1 VRRTPGSGRGRNSP
15 PANGSRATGQGRVR
29 RDRPDGPSRA
39 GKPLHPGKPFQS
51 GKPFRFDKS
60 AGFDK
65 PTRGGKP
72 AGFAKSGKLGTSA
85 DRFAKPVNKFA
96 KPAGKFAKPD
106 RFDKPDKPGTF
117 RRPDRRDDVAPH
129 GKPTGFDRRA
139 KPTSFVKSARFGK
152 PGGFIEPAAVAPT
165 GPALRLTP
173 NIYIAH
179 TQPGFEGVAAEEI
192 AARYAAVADGRGGAG
207 SAMRELGRRTVPE
220 RAGMTIF
227 SAPRPDTLGA
237 ARTIE
242 DLFALVGYR
251 DGLGTA
257 VATLEKVRVAAHEA
271 PYVEEALE
279 ARVRMTPGSRAG
291 RKLGFRVIARIAG
304 EHEFRRLDFQ
314 RAVERGIVDRGDH
327 SWRGAGDDAD
337 VEFWATLLGGEMFL
351 AVRLVDERM
360 RHREYKVAHRP
371 GSLRASV
378 AAALGWLSR
387 PGADDCVVDPMCGA
401 GTILV
406 ERAHLGRYAML
417 AGFDRDPEAI
427 AAARENIGPRYRPIG
442 IARGDALR
450 LPLGNA
456 TATHLVTNLPWGT
469 KYGSHGENRR
479 LYPRLVEEFARVVR
493 PGGRLVMLTAER
505 MLMREVA
512 NRGFVRVES
521 VKRVT
526 ILGASAVIYLCRV

>member
-1 VRRTPGSGRGRNSP
+1 VRRTPRPGRGSKP
-15 PANGSRATGQGRVR
+15 TPSGGSKPAGERRVR
-29 RDRPDGPSRA
+29 RDRPKGFEHVDNPFKSSKPSGIGKSSRADGPA
-39 GKPLHPGKPFQS
+39 KPHSFARS
-51 GKPFRFDKS
+51 
-60 AGFDK
+60 DK
-65 PTRGGKP
+65 P
-72 AGFAKSGKLGTSA
+72 
-85 DRFAKPVNKFA
+85 A
-96 KPAGKFAKPD
+96 KPAKPSRFDRAVKPGRADGAIKPARFDRHEKPVKFVRFRRNAKPD
-106 RFDKPDKPGTF
+106 GFTERAAATPD
-117 RRPDRRDDVAPH
+117 
-129 GKPTGFDRRA
+129 
-139 KPTSFVKSARFGK
+139 
-152 PGGFIEPAAVAPT
+152 
-165 GPALRLTP
+165 GPALRLTS
-173 NIYIAH
+173 NIYVAH

-192 AARYAAVADGRGGAG
+192 AACYGAVGGRSGGSG
-207 SAMRELGRRTVPE
+207 PAMRELGRRMVPE

-227 SAPRPDTLGA
+227 SAPRPDPLSA

-251 DGLGTA
+251 DGLGT
-257 VATLEKVRVAAHEA
+257 VPATLEKVRAAAHEA

-304 EHEFRRLDFQ
+304 DHEFRRLDFQ
-314 RAVERGIVDRGDH
+314 RAVERGIADRGDR
-327 SWRGAGDDAD
+327 SWRGAADDAD
-337 VEFWATLLGGEMFL
+337 VEFWATLLGSEMFL
-351 AVRLVDERM
+351 TVRLVDERM

-401 GTILV
+401 GTILI

-417 AGFDRDPEAI
+417 AGFDRDPGAI
-427 AAARENIGPRYRPIG
+427 AAAHENIGPRYRPLG
-442 IARGDALR
+442 LGQGDALR
-450 LPLGNA
+450 LPLANGS
-456 TATHLVTNLPWGT
+456 ATHLITNLPWGT
-469 KYGSHGENRR
+469 RYGSHGENRR

-512 NRGFVRVES
+512 GRGFVRVES

-526 ILGASAVIYLCRV
+526 ILGAPAVIYLCRA

>member
-1 VRRTPGSGRGRNSP
+1 MRRTPGSGRGRNSP
-15 PANGSRATGQGRVR
+15 PPNDSKAPAERRVR
-29 RDRPDGPSRA
+29 RQWPKGPAREA
-39 GKPLHPGKPFQS
+39 NPAAAKPPKSVKPFPS
-51 GKPFRFDKS
+51 AKSDRFGKS
-60 AGFDK
+60 AKAAKATGFHRRDK
-65 PTRGGKP
+65 PVGR
-72 AGFAKSGKLGTSA
+72 
-85 DRFAKPVNKFA
+85 DKPV
-96 KPAGKFAKPD
+96 
-106 RFDKPDKPGTF
+106 R
-117 RRPDRRDDVAPH
+117 
-129 GKPTGFDRRA
+129 FDRREKPAQPDDPGKAA
-139 KPTSFVKSARFGK
+139 KSVKFNKSFRFGK
-152 PGGFIEPAAVAPT
+152 PERFAERAAVAPI
-165 GPALRLTP
+165 GPALRLTS

-179 TQPGFEGVAAEEI
+179 TQPGFEGIAAEEI
-192 AARYAAVADGRGGAG
+192 AARYAAAASGRGGGRPAI
-207 SAMRELGRRTVPE
+207 RELGRRTVPE

-227 SAPRPDTLGA
+227 SAPRPDLLSA

-242 DLFALVGYR
+242 DLFTLVGYR

-257 VATLEKVRVAAHEA
+257 PATLEKVRTIAHEA

-279 ARVRMTPGSRAG
+279 SRVRMTPGSRAG

-314 RAVERGIVDRGDH
+314 RAVERGIADRGDR

-378 AAALGWLSR
+378 AAALGWLSQ
-387 PGADDCVVDPMCGA
+387 PGADDRVVDPMCGA
-401 GTILV
+401 GTILI

-417 AGFDRDPEAI
+417 AGFDRDPDAI

-442 IARGDALR
+442 VAQGDALR
-450 LPLGNA
+450 LPLGSA
-456 TATHLVTNLPWGT
+456 AATHLVTNLPWGT

-521 VKRVT
+521 VRRVM
-526 ILGASAVIYLCRV
+526 ILGAQAVIYLCRA

>member
-1 VRRTPGSGRGRNSP
+1 MRRTPGSGRGRNCP
-15 PANGSRATGQGRVR
+15 PANDSRTTGERQIRRDR
-29 RDRPDGPSRA
+29 RDRPKGP
-39 GKPLHPGKPFQS
+39 QS
-51 GKPFRFDKS
+51 GKPNRFDKS
-60 AGFDK
+60 AKSAQPAKTPGFDRRDK
-65 PTRGGKP
+65 R
-72 AGFAKSGKLGTSA
+72 A
-85 DRFAKPVNKFA
+85 N
-96 KPAGKFAKPD
+96 FAKPD
-106 RFDKPDKPGTF
+106 RRDKPA
-117 RRPDRRDDVAPH
+117 R
-129 GKPTGFDRRA
+129 FDRRGKPADSA
-139 KPTSFVKSARFGK
+139 KFAKSARFAKFGK
-152 PGGFIEPAAVAPT
+152 PDSFAERAAVPPA
-165 GPALRLTP
+165 GPALRLTS

-179 TQPGFEGVAAEEI
+179 TQPGFEAVAAEEI
-192 AARYAAVADGRGGAG
+192 AARYAAAADGRGGAG
-207 SAMRELGRRTVPE
+207 PAMRELGRRMVPD
-220 RAGMTIF
+220 RVGMTIF
-227 SAPRPDTLGA
+227 SAPRPDTLSA

-257 VATLEKVRVAAHEA
+257 PAALEKVRAAAHEA

-378 AAALGWLSR
+378 AAAMGWLSQ

-401 GTILV
+401 GTILI
-406 ERAHLGRYAML
+406 ERAHLGRYVML
-417 AGFDRDPEAI
+417 AGFDRDPDAI
-427 AAARENIGPRYRPIG
+427 AAAHENIGPRYRPLG
-442 IARGDALR
+442 LAQGDALR
-450 LPLGNA
+450 LPLGDGA
-456 TATHLVTNLPWGT
+456 ATHLVTNLPWGT

-479 LYPRLVEEFARVVR
+479 LYPRLIEEFARVVR

-521 VKRVT
+521 VRRVM
-526 ILGASAVIYLCRV
+526 ILGAPAVIYLCRA

>member
-1 VRRTPGSGRGRNSP
+1 LGSFKSP
-15 PANGSRATGQGRVR
+15 KHARFEKPANFSK
-29 RDRPDGPSRA
+29 S
-39 GKPLHPGKPFQS
+39 
-51 GKPFRFDKS
+51 DK
-60 AGFDK
+60 
-65 PTRGGKP
+65 RE
-72 AGFAKSGKLGTSA
+72 
-85 DRFAKPVNKFA
+85 
-96 KPAGKFAKPD
+96 KPD
-106 RFDKPDKPGTF
+106 RFDKSARAAKTPRF
-117 RRPDRRDDVAPH
+117 DRRDDPAKFA
-129 GKPTGFDRRA
+129 KPARLDKSAKPAKTPRFDRRDKPARFDRRDQPA
-139 KPTSFVKSARFGK
+139 KLATSAKFAKFGK
-152 PGGFIEPAAVAPT
+152 PDGFAERPAVTPT
-165 GPALRLTP
+165 GPALRLTS

-179 TQPGFEGVAAEEI
+179 TQPGFESVAAQEI
-192 AARYAAVADGRGGAG
+192 AARYAAVAGGRGGGGPAI
-207 SAMRELGRRTVPE
+207 RELGRRLVPE

-227 SAPRPDTLGA
+227 SAPRPDPLGA
-237 ARTIE
+237 ARTLE

-257 VATLEKVRVAAHEA
+257 VTTLEKVRTAAHEA

-314 RAVERGIVDRGDH
+314 RAVERGIAERGDH
-327 SWRGAGDDAD
+327 SWRIAGDDAD

-378 AAALGWLSR
+378 AAALGWLSQ
-387 PGADDCVVDPMCGA
+387 PGTDDCVVDPMCGA
-401 GTILV
+401 GTILI
-406 ERAHLGRYAML
+406 ERAYLGRYAML
-417 AGFDRDPEAI
+417 AGFDRDPGAIEA
-427 AAARENIGPRYRPIG
+427 AHENVGPRYRPIG
-442 IARGDALR
+442 LAEGDALR
-450 LPLGNA
+450 LPLGNGA
-456 TATHLVTNLPWGT
+456 ATHLVTNLPWGT
-469 KYGSHGENRR
+469 KYGTHGENRR

-521 VKRVT
+521 VKRVM
-526 ILGASAVIYLCRV
+526 ILGAPAVIYLCRA

>member
-1 VRRTPGSGRGRNSP
+1 VRRPPGSGRGRNSP
-15 PANGSRATGQGRVR
+15 PANDPRAAGERRIR
-29 RDRPDGPSRA
+29 RDRPKGPARA
-39 GKPLHPGKPFQS
+39 AKPFPSAKLDRIDQPAKADKIAKAPS
-51 GKPFRFDKS
+51 FDRRDKPVRRDKLVRFDRR
-60 AGFDK
+60 DK
-65 PTRGGKP
+65 P
-72 AGFAKSGKLGTSA
+72 ANFVKSSQFVEA
-85 DRFAKPVNKFA
+85 VRFAKFA
-96 KPAGKFAKPD
+96 KPNSFA
-106 RFDKPDKPGTF
+106 
-117 RRPDRRDDVAPH
+117 
-129 GKPTGFDRRA
+129 
-139 KPTSFVKSARFGK
+139 
-152 PGGFIEPAAVAPT
+152 EPAAVKPT
-165 GPALRLTP
+165 GPALRLTS
-173 NIYIAH
+173 NIYVAH
-179 TQPGFEGVAAEEI
+179 TQPGFEAVAAEEI
-192 AARYAAVADGRGGAG
+192 ASRFATGAARGTGGPTI
-207 SAMRELGRRTVPE
+207 RELGRRTVPE

-227 SAPRPDTLGA
+227 SAPRPDPLGA

-242 DLFALVGYR
+242 DLFALAGYR
-251 DGLGTA
+251 DGLGSA
-257 VATLEKVRVAAHEA
+257 PATLEKVRTVTHEA

-314 RAVERGIVDRGDH
+314 RAVERGIADRGDH
-327 SWRGAGDDAD
+327 SWRIAGDDAD

-378 AAALGWLSR
+378 AAALGWLSQ
-387 PGADDCVVDPMCGA
+387 PGADDRVVDPMCGA
-401 GTILV
+401 GTILI

-417 AGFDRDPEAI
+417 AGFDRDPGAI
-427 AAARENIGPRYRPIG
+427 AAAHENIGPRYRPIG
-442 IARGDALR
+442 LAQGDALR
-450 LPLGNA
+450 LPLGKGA
-456 TATHLVTNLPWGT
+456 ATHLVTNLPWGT

-521 VKRVT
+521 VRRVT
-526 ILGASAVIYLCRV
+526 ILGAPAVIYLCRT

>member
-15 PANGSRATGQGRVR
+15 PANDSRVAGQGRIR
-29 RDRPDGPSRA
+29 RDRPDGPPRA
-39 GKPLHPGKPFQS
+39 SKKPFQS
-51 GKPFRFDKS
+51 GKPGRFDKTIRFEKPAR
-60 AGFDK
+60 AGKSVGLAKSDKFRKSSDKFVKPGRNDK
-65 PTRGGKP
+65 PVRDDKKPVRFDRREKP
-72 AGFAKSGKLGTSA
+72 AGL
-85 DRFAKPVNKFA
+85 
-96 KPAGKFAKPD
+96 
-106 RFDKPDKPGTF
+106 
-117 RRPDRRDDVAPH
+117 
-129 GKPTGFDRRA
+129 
-139 KPTSFVKSARFGK
+139 VKSARFAKFGR
-152 PGGFIEPAAVAPT
+152 PGGFAEPAAVAVA
-165 GPALRLTP
+165 GPALRLTS
-173 NIYIAH
+173 NIYIVH
-179 TQPGFEGVAAEEI
+179 TQIGFESVAAEEI
-192 AARYAAVADGRGGAG
+192 AARYAAAAAISGRGGGAG
-207 SAMRELGRRTVPE
+207 PVMRELGRRTVPE
-220 RAGMTIF
+220 RAGMIIF

-257 VATLEKVRVAAHEA
+257 VATLEKVRAAAHEA

-314 RAVERGIVDRGDH
+314 RAIERGIADRGDH
-327 SWRGAGDDAD
+327 AWRGAGDGAD

-351 AVRLVDERM
+351 SVRLVDERM
-360 RHREYKVAHRP
+360 RHRAYKVAHRP

-401 GTILV
+401 GTILI

-427 AAARENIGPRYRPIG
+427 AAAHENIGPRYRPIG
-442 IARGDALR
+442 LAQGDALR
-450 LPLGNA
+450 LPLGKA

-521 VKRVT
+521 VRRVT
-526 ILGASAVIYLCRV
+526 ILGAAAVIYLCRA

>member
-1 VRRTPGSGRGRNSP
+1 VRRSRNFRRGANPP
-15 PANGSRATGQGRVR
+15 PANDSGAAGDHRVW
-29 RDRPDGPSRA
+29 RDRPKGPARN
-39 GKPLHPGKPFQS
+39 
-51 GKPFRFDKS
+51 
-60 AGFDK
+60 
-65 PTRGGKP
+65 TKP
-72 AGFAKSGKLGTSA
+72 A
-85 DRFAKPVNKFA
+85 KF
-96 KPAGKFAKPD
+96 
-106 RFDKPDKPGTF
+106 
-117 RRPDRRDDVAPH
+117 V
-129 GKPTGFDRRA
+129 
-139 KPTSFVKSARFGK
+139 RFGK
-152 PGGFIEPAAVAPT
+152 FGKPDGFAERPAATPVCS
-165 GPALRLTP
+165 ALRLTS

-179 TQPGFEGVAAEEI
+179 TQPGFEDVAAQEI
-192 AARYAAVADGRGGAG
+192 AARYAALAGRGDRGPAI
-207 SAMRELGRRTVPE
+207 RELGRRVVPE

-227 SAPRPDTLGA
+227 CAPRPDPLGA
-237 ARTIE
+237 ARTLE
-242 DLFALVGYR
+242 DLFALAGYS
-251 DGLGTA
+251 DGLGGA
-257 VATLEKVRVAAHEA
+257 PPTLEKVRAAAHEA

-314 RAVERGIVDRGDH
+314 RAVERGIADRGDH
-327 SWRGAGDDAD
+327 SWRVAGDDAD
-337 VEFWATLLGGEMFL
+337 VEFWATLLGGEMLL

-378 AAALGWLSR
+378 AAALGWLSQ

-401 GTILV
+401 GTILI

-417 AGFDRDPEAI
+417 AGFDRDPDAL
-427 AAARENIGPRYRPIG
+427 AAAHENVGPRYRPIG
-442 IARGDALR
+442 LAGGDALR
-450 LPLGNA
+450 LPLAGGA
-456 TATHLVTNLPWGT
+456 ATHLVTNLPWGT

-521 VKRVT
+521 VKRVM
-526 ILGASAVIYLCRV
+526 ILGAPAVIYLCRA

>member
-1 VRRTPGSGRGRNSP
+1 MGTKTGRFDRREK
-15 PANGSRATGQGRVR
+15 PAQS
-29 RDRPDGPSRA
+29 DGPGTA
-39 GKPLHPGKPFQS
+39 
-51 GKPFRFDKS
+51 
-60 AGFDK
+60 
-65 PTRGGKP
+65 
-72 AGFAKSGKLGTSA
+72 AKS
-85 DRFAKPVNKFA
+85 AKPVKFNKF
-96 KPAGKFAKPD
+96 F
-106 RFDKPDKPGTF
+106 
-117 RRPDRRDDVAPH
+117 
-129 GKPTGFDRRA
+129 
-139 KPTSFVKSARFGK
+139 RFGK
-152 PGGFIEPAAVAPT
+152 PEKFAERAAVAPI
-165 GPALRLTP
+165 GPALRLTS

-179 TQPGFEGVAAEEI
+179 TQPGFEGIAAEEI
-192 AARYAAVADGRGGAG
+192 AARYAAAATGRGGG
-207 SAMRELGRRTVPE
+207 RPAMRELGRRTVPE

-227 SAPRPDTLGA
+227 SAPRPDPLSA

-242 DLFALVGYR
+242 DLFTLVGYR

-257 VATLEKVRVAAHEA
+257 PATLEKVRTIAHEA

-279 ARVRMTPGSRAG
+279 SRVRMTPGSRAG

-314 RAVERGIVDRGDH
+314 RAVERGIADRGDR

-378 AAALGWLSR
+378 AAALGWLSQ
-387 PGADDCVVDPMCGA
+387 PGADDRVVDPMCGA
-401 GTILV
+401 GTILI

-417 AGFDRDPEAI
+417 AGFDRDPDAI

-442 IARGDALR
+442 VAQGDALR
-450 LPLGNA
+450 LPLGSA
-456 TATHLVTNLPWGT
+456 AATHLVTNLPWGT

-521 VKRVT
+521 VRRVM
-526 ILGASAVIYLCRV
+526 ILGAQAVIYLCRA

>member
-1 VRRTPGSGRGRNSP
+1 VRRPPGSGRGRNSP
-15 PANGSRATGQGRVR
+15 PANNSKATGERQVR
-29 RDRPDGPSRA
+29 RGRPDWRDLTKGPE
-39 GKPLHPGKPFQS
+39 
-51 GKPFRFDKS
+51 
-60 AGFDK
+60 
-65 PTRGGKP
+65 RG
-72 AGFAKSGKLGTSA
+72 AKSFKS
-85 DRFAKPVNKFA
+85 AKPVEFQKSPKSDRFE
-96 KPAGKFAKPD
+96 KPAKTP
-106 RFDKPDKPGTF
+106 
-117 RRPDRRDDVAPH
+117 
-129 GKPTGFDRRA
+129 GFDRRDKQARPDKPSRFDRRGKPADSA
-139 KPTSFVKSARFGK
+139 KFAKSARFAKFGK
-152 PGGFIEPAAVAPT
+152 PEGFAERAAVTPT
-165 GPALRLTP
+165 GPALRLTS

-179 TQPGFEGVAAEEI
+179 TQPGFEGIAAEEI
-192 AARYAAVADGRGGAG
+192 ATRYAAAAGGRGGASAG
-207 SAMRELGRRTVPE
+207 PAMRELGRRMVPE

-227 SAPRPDTLGA
+227 SAPRPDPLSA

-257 VATLEKVRVAAHEA
+257 SATLEKVRAAAHEA

-314 RAVERGIVDRGDH
+314 RAVERGIADRGDR

-378 AAALGWLSR
+378 AAALGWLSQ

-401 GTILV
+401 GTILI

-417 AGFDRDPEAI
+417 AGFDRDPDAI
-427 AAARENIGPRYRPIG
+427 AAAHENIGPRYRPLG
-442 IARGDALR
+442 LAQGDALR
-450 LPLGNA
+450 LPLGDGA
-456 TATHLVTNLPWGT
+456 ATHLVTNLPWGT

-521 VKRVT
+521 VRRVM
-526 ILGASAVIYLCRV
+526 ILGAPAVIYLCRA

>member
-1 VRRTPGSGRGRNSP
+1 MGPGSRPTSPRPTSARSPTDSINRPSSSRPPSSISSTSP
-15 PANGSRATGQGRVR
+15 P
-29 RDRPDGPSRA
+29 
-39 GKPLHPGKPFQS
+39 
-51 GKPFRFDKS
+51 RFDRS
-60 AGFDK
+60 DK
-65 PTRGGKP
+65 PARFDRHDKPVKP
-72 AGFAKSGKLGTSA
+72 A
-85 DRFAKPVNKFA
+85 KFA
-96 KPAGKFAKPD
+96 KFAKPD
-106 RFDKPDKPGTF
+106 SFTE
-117 RRPDRRDDVAPH
+117 
-129 GKPTGFDRRA
+129 RA
-139 KPTSFVKSARFGK
+139 
-152 PGGFIEPAAVAPT
+152 AATPI
-165 GPALRLTP
+165 GPALRLTS

-192 AARYAAVADGRGGAG
+192 AARYADATGERRGGG
-207 SAMRELGRRTVPE
+207 PAMRDLGRRIVPE

-227 SAPRPDTLGA
+227 SAPRPDPLGA

-242 DLFALVGYR
+242 DLFALVGFR
-251 DGLGTA
+251 EGLGTA
-257 VATLEKVRVAAHEA
+257 PATLEKVRTVAHEA

-314 RAVERGIVDRGDH
+314 RAVERGIADRGDH

-378 AAALGWLSR
+378 AAALGWLSK
-387 PGADDCVVDPMCGA
+387 PGVDDCVVDPMCGA
-401 GTILV
+401 GTILI

-417 AGFDRDPEAI
+417 AGFDRDPDAI
-427 AAARENIGPRYRPIG
+427 AAAHENIGPRYRPLG
-442 IARGDALR
+442 LAQGDALR
-450 LPLGNA
+450 LPLGNGA
-456 TATHLVTNLPWGT
+456 ATHLVTNLPWGT

-512 NRGFVRVES
+512 SRGFVRVES
-521 VKRVT
+521 VKRVM
-526 ILGASAVIYLCRV
+526 ILGAPAVIYLCRA

>member
-1 VRRTPGSGRGRNSP
+1 VRRTSNSGRGGHSP
-15 PANGSRATGQGRVR
+15 PANDSRGAGERRVR
-29 RDRPDGPSRA
+29 RDRPKGPERA
-39 GKPLHPGKPFQS
+39 AKPFQS
-51 GKPFRFDKS
+51 GKPARFEKSASFARAEKPDRFAKSEKLEKPRRFDKS
-60 AGFDK
+60 AK
-65 PTRGGKP
+65 SSKP
-72 AGFAKSGKLGTSA
+72 A
-85 DRFAKPVNKFA
+85 RFTKF
-96 KPAGKFAKPD
+96 G
-106 RFDKPDKPGTF
+106 
-117 RRPDRRDDVAPH
+117 RPDSF
-129 GKPTGFDRRA
+129 TERA
-139 KPTSFVKSARFGK
+139 AEK
-152 PGGFIEPAAVAPT
+152 PT
-165 GPALRLTP
+165 GPALRLTS

-192 AARYAAVADGRGGAG
+192 ASRYAALAGRGGG
-207 SAMRELGRRTVPE
+207 GPMMRELGRRTVPE

-227 SAPRPDTLGA
+227 SAPRPDPLSA

-257 VATLEKVRVAAHEA
+257 VTTLEKVRAAAHQA

-314 RAVERGIVDRGDH
+314 RAVERGIADRGDH

-378 AAALGWLSR
+378 AAALGWLSQ

-401 GTILV
+401 GTILI

-417 AGFDRDPEAI
+417 AGFDRDPDAI
-427 AAARENIGPRYRPIG
+427 AAAHENIGPRYRPIG
-442 IARGDALR
+442 LALGDALR
-450 LPLGNA
+450 LPLANA
-456 TATHLVTNLPWGT
+456 AATHLVTNLPWGT

-479 LYPRLVEEFARVVR
+479 LYPRLIEEFARVVR

-521 VKRVT
+521 VRRVT
-526 ILGASAVIYLCRV
+526 ILGAPAVIYLCRA

>member
-1 VRRTPGSGRGRNSP
+1 MRRPPGSGRGRNSP
-15 PANGSRATGQGRVR
+15 PANDSRAAGERRVR
-29 RDRPDGPSRA
+29 RDLPKGLARA
-39 GKPLHPGKPFQS
+39 AKPFQS
-51 GKPFRFDKS
+51 
-60 AGFDK
+60 
-65 PTRGGKP
+65 
-72 AGFAKSGKLGTSA
+72 
-85 DRFAKPVNKFA
+85 
-96 KPAGKFAKPD
+96 AKPD
-106 RFDKPDKPGTF
+106 RFDKSAKPDKIAKAPSF
-117 RRPDRRDDVAPH
+117 DRRD
-129 GKPTGFDRRA
+129 KPVRFDRRDKPANFVKPAKFGTASKFARFA
-139 KPTSFVKSARFGK
+139 KPNSFA
-152 PGGFIEPAAVAPT
+152 EPAALKPT
-165 GPALRLTP
+165 GPALRLTS

-192 AARYAAVADGRGGAG
+192 ASRFATGAARGTG
-207 SAMRELGRRTVPE
+207 SPTIRELGRRTVPE

-227 SAPRPDTLGA
+227 SAPRPDPLGA

-257 VATLEKVRVAAHEA
+257 PATLEKIRTAAHEA

-314 RAVERGIVDRGDH
+314 RAVERGIAARGDH
-327 SWRGAGDDAD
+327 SWRIAGDDAD

-378 AAALGWLSR
+378 AAALGWLSQ
-387 PGADDCVVDPMCGA
+387 PGANDCVVDPMCGA

-417 AGFDRDPEAI
+417 AGFDRDPDAI
-427 AAARENIGPRYRPIG
+427 AAAHENIGPRYRPIG
-442 IARGDALR
+442 LAQGDALR
-450 LPLGNA
+450 LPLGNGA
-456 TATHLVTNLPWGT
+456 ATHLVTNLPWGT

-521 VKRVT
+521 VRRVT
-526 ILGASAVIYLCRV
+526 ILGAPAVIYLCRA

>member
-1 VRRTPGSGRGRNSP
+1 MRRTPGSGPGDNSP
-15 PANGSRATGQGRVR
+15 PTNDSRAAGERRVR
-29 RDRPDGPSRA
+29 RERPNDTECTAR
-39 GKPLHPGKPFQS
+39 PF
-51 GKPFRFDKS
+51 KFDKLAKS
-60 AGFDK
+60 SK
-65 PTRGGKP
+65 
-72 AGFAKSGKLGTSA
+72 FAKPGRF
-85 DRFAKPVNKFA
+85 DRFAKPA
-96 KPAGKFAKPD
+96 KPGRFDRFAKPD
-106 RFDKPDKPGTF
+106 KFDKSDKYGKSEKSY
-117 RRPDRRDDVAPH
+117 RPAEH
-129 GKPTGFDRRA
+129 AAA
-139 KPTSFVKSARFGK
+139 KPVG
-152 PGGFIEPAAVAPT
+152 
-165 GPALRLTP
+165 GPALRLTS

-192 AARYAAVADGRGGAG
+192 VARYAAAPGRDRGP
-207 SAMRELGRRTVPE
+207 AMRELGRRVMPE

-227 SAPRPDTLGA
+227 SAPRPEPLSG

-242 DLFALVGYR
+242 DLFALAGYS
-251 DGLGTA
+251 DGLGTSP
-257 VATLEKVRVAAHEA
+257 ATLEKVRTLAHEA

-291 RKLGFRVIARIAG
+291 RRLGFRVIARIAG

-314 RAVERGIVDRGDH
+314 RAVDRGIAERGDH
-327 SWRGAGDDAD
+327 SWRLAGDDAD

-371 GSLRASV
+371 GSLRASI
-378 AAALGWLSR
+378 AAALGWLSQ
-387 PGADDCVVDPMCGA
+387 PGADDFVVDPMCGA
-401 GTILV
+401 GTILI
-406 ERAHLGRYAML
+406 ERAHLGRQAML
-417 AGFDRDPEAI
+417 AGFDRDASAI
-427 AAARENIGPRYRPIG
+427 AAAHENIGPRYRPLG
-442 IARGDALR
+442 LVQADALR

-456 TATHLVTNLPWGT
+456 AATHLITNLPWGT

-521 VKRVT
+521 VKRVM
-526 ILGASAVIYLCRV
+526 ILGAPAVVYLCRA

>member
-1 VRRTPGSGRGRNSP
+1 MRRPPRPGRGPNP
-15 PANGSRATGQGRVR
+15 PSANDSRAAGERRVR
-29 RDRPDGPSRA
+29 RERPKGPARA
-39 GKPLHPGKPFQS
+39 AKPFKAVESFKS
-51 GKPFRFDKS
+51 GKSVRFE
-60 AGFDK
+60 K
-65 PTRGGKP
+65 PTRSDGSGKSAKFVKPARFDRSTKPYKPEKFDTSAKPDNRFDTSAKPVKTPRFERREKPARFDRRAEPAKFAKPAKFAGFAKFGKP
-72 AGFAKSGKLGTSA
+72 AGFAE
-85 DRFAKPVNKFA
+85 R
-96 KPAGKFAKPD
+96 PAV
-106 RFDKPDKPGTF
+106 T
-117 RRPDRRDDVAPH
+117 
-129 GKPTGFDRRA
+129 
-139 KPTSFVKSARFGK
+139 
-152 PGGFIEPAAVAPT
+152 PA
-165 GPALRLTP
+165 GPALRLAS

-192 AARYAAVADGRGGAG
+192 AMRYAASEGRGRGAP
-207 SAMRELGRRTVPE
+207 AMRQLGRRMVPE
-220 RAGMTIF
+220 RAGMAIF
-227 SAPRPDTLGA
+227 SAPRPDTLSA

-257 VATLEKVRVAAHEA
+257 PATLEKIRTIAHEA

-279 ARVRMTPGSRAG
+279 ARVRMTPGSRSG

-314 RAVERGIVDRGDH
+314 RAVERGIAERGDH

-351 AVRLVDERM
+351 ALRLVDERM

-378 AAALGWLSR
+378 AAALGWLSQ
-387 PGADDCVVDPMCGA
+387 PGMDDCVVDPMCGA
-401 GTILV
+401 GTILI

-427 AAARENIGPRYRPIG
+427 AAAHENIGPRYRPLG
-442 IARGDALR
+442 LAQGDALR
-450 LPLGNA
+450 LPLADGA
-456 TATHLVTNLPWGT
+456 ATHLVTNLPWGT

-512 NRGFVRVES
+512 SRGFVRVES
-521 VKRVT
+521 VKRVM
-526 ILGASAVIYLCRV
+526 ILGAPAVIYLCRA